1 MKRFAIIIGG
11 CGGRDGS
18 EAQETVLAMFAV
30 ANVGGEYQVFA
41 PDRLAYDL
49 VNHIDGTALDGEK
62 RNLLHE
68 AARLARSNKISPLN
82 ELRTEEFDALLIP
95 GGLGTAKNLFTF
107 ALEGINMKVY
117 PDVEEIVRDFHTQQK
132 PIGAICIA
140 PMMMAALFHNQQLT
154 ITLGPESPWS
164 ARLREKMGVNVI
176 VAQRDGVVADMKNKI
191 FTTPAYMY
199 DDSNIGQVGNGI
211 INMVA
216 EMMKII

>member
-30 ANVGGEYQVFA
+30 ANSGAQYQVFA
-41 PDRLAYDL
+41 PDREAYDL
-49 VNHIDGTALDGEK
+49 VNHIDGTPMKGEK
-62 RNLLHE
+62 RNLLAE
-68 AARLARSNKISPLN
+68 AARLARSNKISPLT
-82 ELRTEEFDALLIP
+82 ELHSDQFDALLIP

-107 ALEGINMKVY
+107 ALEGINMNVY
-117 PDVEEIVRDFHTQQK
+117 PDIEKVVREFYDRKK

-140 PMMMAALFHNQQLT
+140 PMMMAALFHNRDLT

-164 ARLREKMGVNVI
+164 ARLRDKMGVNVV
-176 VAQRDGVVADMKNKI
+176 VAQRDEVVADMKNRI

-211 INMVA
+211 INMVS
-216 EMMKII
+216 EMIKII